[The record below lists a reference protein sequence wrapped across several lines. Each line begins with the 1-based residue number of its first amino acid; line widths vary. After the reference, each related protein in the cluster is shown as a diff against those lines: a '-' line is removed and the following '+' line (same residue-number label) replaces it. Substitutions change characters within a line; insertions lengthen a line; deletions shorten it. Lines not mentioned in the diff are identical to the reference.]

1 MASNAA
7 TAVYRFV
14 IDDVIAN
21 VRRDFEDMGVDEAI
35 MVELQMSWEN
45 KIAQSRVTAF
55 QTESAAAVESYPLEE
70 TNYDHIP
77 AASTARA
84 AGTVTAPAPIAAPA
98 TTTPTPAAKS
108 AASAQRAT
116 QPAANTPALPG
127 RSTTT
132 TTANNTNNRIPQ
144 TDGASD
150 DTPVL
155 EFMNRAELDA
165 FVEKKLQ
172 AIQDKGTDQ
181 ACSEDMSFEFTMS
194 DKVAR
199 KARRSA
205 GGLGPLQDLV
215 TIRQVDGGDDEQ
227 DDTELGSDLDDSEDD
242 MDEELDNI
250 GLCQY
255 DKVSRTKNKWKFVLK
270 DGILLINGRDY
281 LFHKANGDCD
291 FDR

>member
-21 VRRDFEDMGVDEAI
+21 VRRDFEDMGVDETI
-35 MVELQMSWEN
+35 MHELQRSWET

-55 QTESAAAVESYPLEE
+55 QAEPAASVDSYPLEE
-70 TNYDHIP
+70 SNYEHTIPTSTATSAPAPAPTAAVPAPTPVP
-77 AASTARA
+77 AAPR
-84 AGTVTAPAPIAAPA
+84 TAPAPAPRAPA
-98 TTTPTPAAKS
+98 PAQTYAPPAPAYKIE
-108 AASAQRAT
+108 QP
-116 QPAANTPALPG
+116 PAANLANIASNSAPSLPG
-127 RSTTT
+127 DNY
-132 TTANNTNNRIPQ
+132 NNSN
-144 TDGASD
+144 
-150 DTPVL
+150 
-155 EFMNRAELDA
+155 
-165 FVEKKLQ
+165 
-172 AIQDKGTDQ
+172 
-181 ACSEDMSFEFTMS
+181 
-194 DKVAR
+194 
-199 KARRSA
+199 ARRT
-205 GGLGPLQDLV
+205 GLGPFEGAV
-215 TIRQVDGGDDEQ
+215 VIGQVDGADDEH